1 MFKEN
6 SMAES
11 IRIEAAPTKKAK
23 LTKKVFVAESEYDE
37 NGRSLQNNRFG
48 DLEGGENKTFG
59 KQNQMRKE

>member
-11 IRIEAAPTKKAK
+11 IRIEVAPTKKTK